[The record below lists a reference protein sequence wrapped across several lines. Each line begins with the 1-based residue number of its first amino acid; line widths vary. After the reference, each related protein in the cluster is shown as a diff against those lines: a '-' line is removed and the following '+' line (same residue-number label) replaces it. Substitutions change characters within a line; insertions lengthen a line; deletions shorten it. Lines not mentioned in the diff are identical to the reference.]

1 MARPLFCA
9 DPCAHTRELGGRTP
23 NKEIRMAVARGAKV
37 WRGWQVLR
45 ECREGVYI
53 VFGFREEVYYFT
65 LYAKRDWKSDNF

>member
-1 MARPLFCA
+1 
-9 DPCAHTRELGGRTP
+9 
-23 NKEIRMAVARGAKV
+23 MAVARGAKV